1 MNKLGLTLLI
11 GGCLLLQP
19 QPAAA
24 FDMEENNG
32 DTETISLF
40 ATACEPIKAGEAK
53 SSVRVRATDKAS
65 FKAVENIPE
74 LSDYRNSFSGHD
86 FNVLVYYIVDNFMED
101 LTVRTTEQ
109 TEDKLCVEVN
119 GYLNSENILKAFNE
133 NFNKFNNPHA
143 DPAHEDAAYPDK
155 LELENDAAA
164 VQPPVSQL
172 PPKPQVDIKD
182 ELKAE
187 NISDREN
194 ETTTVSSETEPVSGN
209 TAPIQENSETGT
221 LVYIDKTKFFND
233 ASTGMYFE
241 DIKKLITARPG
252 IIITQDKTKADYTV
266 KSEVLR
272 AKVDQINKQTSR
284 MQMVIA
290 LELVDNNTENSII
303 EHQNRFIL
311 FESSENEQKVAQ
323 DLMRKLLR
331 KAADQIVNKI
341 KIKNNPLVN
350 DMGMEAIITPTSPS
364 YQPNRRTAE

>member
-1 MNKLGLTLLI
+1 MNKLGLILLI
-11 GGCLLLQP
+11 GGCLWLRP

-24 FDMEENNG
+24 FDTEGNIG
-32 DTETISLF
+32 DTESISLF
-40 ATACEPIKAGEAK
+40 ATACEPVKAGEAK

-143 DPAHEDAAYPDK
+143 APANEDAAYPDK

-164 VQPPVSQL
+164 VQSPVSQL

-187 NISDREN
+187 NISDAE
-194 ETTTVSSETEPVSGN
+194 EKTKPFSSETEPMSGN
-209 TAPIQENSETGT
+209 TAALQEHSETGT

-241 DIKKLITARPG
+241 DIKKLVIVRPG
-252 IIITQDKTKADYTV
+252 ITITQDKTKADYTV